1 MLNTFIDRYVL
12 CKKCGNPETLL
23 VSSIYY
29 EKKRMVCRKYVKMY
43 RKYAKLV
50 GTSIVLRQTSWQH
63 LLWKLGSD
71 DIDAATAKGLEV
83 LDNIEA
89 AGGNPYG
96 LTLES
101 FRDTLMSQWYF
112 YDHNDSFEC

>member
-1 MLNTFIDRYVL
+1 MQIITNLPTIAQSISRSPNHLLKHFGYELGAQTNTKNDLHVISGYHTKDRLQTMLNTFIDRYVL

-50 GTSIVLRQTSWQH
+50 GTSIVLRQTS
-63 LLWKLGSD
+63 
-71 DIDAATAKGLEV
+71 
-83 LDNIEA
+83 
-89 AGGNPYG
+89 
-96 LTLES
+96 
-101 FRDTLMSQWYF
+101 
-112 YDHNDSFEC
+112 